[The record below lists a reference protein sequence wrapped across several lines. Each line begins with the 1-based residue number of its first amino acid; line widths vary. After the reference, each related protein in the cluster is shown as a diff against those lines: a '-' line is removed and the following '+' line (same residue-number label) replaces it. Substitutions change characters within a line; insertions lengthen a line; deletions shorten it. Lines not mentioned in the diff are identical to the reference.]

1 MQDSSDSAVTTR
13 KPKVDLS
20 PCHICRRKPTLK
32 AELDA
37 FADCEVCAERTC
49 YICFRECIGPGVE
62 NRRAMEW
69 AQEQGS
75 GSLNFSFSGSDDG
88 MDQGGTSRLELAS
101 LSYILRPGGDAD
113 KERGW
118 EKSRM
123 VEHKRM
129 ICSRCCVEKGTE
141 GEVWC
146 FGCLGTD
153 GPD

>member
-1 MQDSSDSAVTTR
+1 M
-13 KPKVDLS
+13 
-20 PCHICRRKPTLK
+20 LK

-37 FADCEVCAERTC
+37 FADCEECAERTC
-49 YICFRECIGPGVE
+49 YICIRECMGLGVE
-62 NRRAMEW
+62 NRRAREW
-69 AQEQGS
+69 AQEQDS

-88 MDQGGTSRLELAS
+88 MDLGGTSRLGLAS
-101 LSYILRPGGDAD
+101 LSYILQPGGDAD

-118 EKSRM
+118 GNSR
-123 VEHKRM
+123 VAEHKRM
-129 ICSRCCVEKGTE
+129 ICSRCCVEKGME